1 MGESLI
7 STWRFFA
14 NNQPQPFY
22 NTPTTTT
29 VDELRMGDGHCAH
42 THKTVCLN
50 VSSLLYYTNQRSGHS
65 GEVTVCAPLISP
77 SMRGYV
83 PSRACCSCTS
93 PNTMASSFARSLS
106 GNGNECQIEDV
117 RKQRIQM
124 DEVVKRQMMAQQE
137 TNTMNTSEISLPRV

>member
-1 MGESLI
+1 MAIVLI
-7 STWRFFA
+7 PIKRF
-14 NNQPQPFY
+14 
-22 NTPTTTT
+22 
-29 VDELRMGDGHCAH
+29 V
-42 THKTVCLN
+42 VN
-50 VSSLLYYTNQRSGHS
+50 VSSLLYYANQRSGHS
-65 GEVTVCAPLISP
+65 GEVTAMCASLISP

-93 PNTMASSFARSLS
+93 PDTMASSFARSLS